1 MEIRRRRFLQVMLAA
16 TAALAAVGLGLL
28 RRASPVRVVRAWRAR
43 RYPGPLRA
51 LDESRVRQPGPWAG

>member
-1 MEIRRRRFLQVMLAA
+1 MKRRRFLGLLLGAA
-16 TAALAAVGLGLL
+16 TAVAAAGIGLL

-51 LDESRVRQPGPWAG
+51 LDEAGVRKPGSWAG